1 LSSYF
6 QVGQQDNDDAYED
19 LNSPAA
25 FAFAKASSVKKGER
39 DVKRRRAMQ
48 KGPKKASAVTEDSSE
63 GHESS
68 EDEKPTKKAAIT
80 KKEKPKKAAAK
91 LEESSDA
98 EQSSEDEAS
107 CRGGQAEPSESE
119 EESAAEDNRV
129 ALENGEDEGDDPT
142 IAATADD
149 NGSEDAENTSGKH
162 SLSHHNASAVVQAL
176 PVMPAKQ
183 QVVDGWKPGDKSL
196 LLTGV
201 EGEAIIFL
209 SPWETFHVVGSVRVL
224 VLAGSCTIFGAKI
237 SAGTATSTA
246 QGGSTG
252 GGSAAA
258 SGGIFNDVHAVAP
271 YGPMGECPHLSHF
284 FLSVNTSDIS
294 TKFAC
299 IAGVD
304 AGGKSIDKS
313 SLNREAMR
321 LHSIGGR
328 DATSAQRRVLD
339 EMLAEL
345 TAQRP
350 HALGCVLCLRSWHL
364 PAHVMP
370 HHSKPPAA
378 GGPMQWL
385 KGRGMDSTIRLTLGG
400 ARILFPWSACLL
412 QPLKVSGEWQAA
424 ADRVLSLSAPAA
436 VAAVVGAKGSGKSML
451 TRCFDTAAARA
462 RKLANLSYC

>member
-1 LSSYF
+1 MTPCILSSYF
-6 QVGQQDNDDAYED
+6 QVGQHHNDDAYED
-19 LNSPAA
+19 LNTPAA
-25 FAFAKASSVKKGER
+25 FAFAQASSIKKGEK

-48 KGPKKASAVTEDSSE
+48 KGPKKASAVMEDNSE

-91 LEESSDA
+91 IEESSDA

-107 CRGGQAEPSESE
+107 GRDGQAEPSESE
-119 EESAAEDNRV
+119 EESAAEDNRG
-129 ALENGEDEGDDPT
+129 ASENGEDEGDDPT
-142 IAATADD
+142 IAATAD

-162 SLSHHNASAVVQAL
+162 SVSHHNASAVVQAL
-176 PVMPAKQ
+176 PLMPAKQ

-224 VLAGSCTIFGAKI
+224 VLAGSCTIFGAKF
-237 SAGTATSTA
+237 SSCTTTSTA
-246 QGGSTG
+246 QGGSSG
-252 GGSAAA
+252 GGSAA
-258 SGGIFNDVHAVAP
+258 SQGNFNEVHAVAP
-271 YGPMGECPHLSHF
+271 YGPMGEFPHLSHF
-284 FLSVNTSDIS
+284 ILSVNTSDIS
-294 TKFAC
+294 TKSAC

-364 PAHVMP
+364 SAHVMP
-370 HHSKPPAA
+370 HHSKPPAV

-436 VAAVVGAKGSGKSML
+436 VAAVVGAKGSGKSTL
-451 TRCFDTAAARA
+451 ARCFILLQLVRE
-462 RKLANLSYC
+462 N